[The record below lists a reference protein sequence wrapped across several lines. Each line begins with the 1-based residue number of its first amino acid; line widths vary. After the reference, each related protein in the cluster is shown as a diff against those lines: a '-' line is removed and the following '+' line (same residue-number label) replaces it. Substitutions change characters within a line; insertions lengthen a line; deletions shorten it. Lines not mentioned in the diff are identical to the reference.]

1 MELELSKKIIEAN
14 LDFEAPKHIYLLLFL
29 LIDGEKPDSFFRPY
43 YDTLPQTTPNFPI
56 FWSDEELEWLK
67 GSYLL
72 QQVEDRKRSI
82 KSDYEKICGIDPTFR
97 RFSLD
102 RFAWARM
109 IVCSRNFGLTIN
121 GIQTSAMVPF
131 ADMLNHYRP
140 RETAWCYDEESGAFQ
155 ITSLVNLTVYNYIYI
170 YL

>member
-1 MELELSKKIIEAN
+1 MDLEISKKIIEAN

-56 FWSDEELEWLK
+56 FWDEEELEWLK

-82 KSDYEKICGIDPTFR
+82 KSDYEKICAIDPTFK

-155 ITSLVNLTVYNYIYI
+155 ITSLANLIVYIYI
-170 YL
+170 YIVY